1 LLTLAGHPIAGAV
14 RLLTEARGDAVR
26 FEIQVFDRAA
36 TVLDEVMLRT
46 VGEWLQRSAWVG
58 LAENVARAAGGPSAD
73 VQSDA
78 EELDDAEMKLVDEWA
93 KALSAAGQ
101 RSRNSTSSGRD

>member
-1 LLTLAGHPIAGAV
+1 
-14 RLLTEARGDAVR
+14 
-26 FEIQVFDRAA
+26 
-36 TVLDEVMLRT
+36 
-46 VGEWLQRSAWVG
+46 
-58 LAENVARAAGGPSAD
+58 